1 MNVREQ
7 FETNKKFLEYERD
20 EQAFLLFVF
29 VFVVREPYLGT
40 SHVSRGSGN
49 MAQKSQAKTVL
60 AGAATF
66 VPAPV
71 GNYR

>member
-29 VFVVREPYLGT
+29 VFVVREPYLIVAG
-40 SHVSRGSGN
+40 VSMTMDFDGLI
-49 MAQKSQAKTVL
+49 VIDD
-60 AGAATF
+60 
-66 VPAPV
+66 
-71 GNYR
+71 

>member
-29 VFVVREPYLGT
+29 VFVVREPYLLIKLIYYLLIKDCALL
-40 SHVSRGSGN
+40 VLRFLRVLKCGSADIAWGMN
-49 MAQKSQAKTVL
+49 
-60 AGAATF
+60 
-66 VPAPV
+66 
-71 GNYR
+71 